1 MRLSTTKFIKGF
13 SLALLASLSSFSF
26 GQVVLMGEPGYDEA
40 SPADCSTFGVLGNNF
55 FDDGAAG
62 NYSANFNDTTVFC
75 PDLTQGTKMTIT
87 FAINAGYEFNI
98 DGSDWI
104 YVYDGPTTAA
114 PLLGQH
120 NSVTDPNGFAYTA
133 TWNNPSGCL
142 TVVFISDGAI
152 EGTGWNANVQ
162 CGNQNQPFDPHIEA
176 FVNGLG
182 ADALT
187 PADTGFVD
195 VCFGDSILFVAKPIF
210 PYSME
215 NTGFGY
221 SQNLT
226 NVTYEW
232 YTSDGG
238 THPDNDSIWFT
249 PPSRNGFL
257 IDLKISD
264 NFPQIERMLC
274 KVRVS
279 QLPNFAGTG
288 PLEDTVC
295 LGQQTTLIG
304 GVTPTDTVGV
314 NIPAGQFQLGGSFA
328 GLTYLPD
335 GSGAQYNA
343 PIDITGFPAGSTI
356 TSAQDLNQV
365 CITMEHSY
373 LGDLEIALE
382 CPNGTQVPLV
392 NSFGPGFIPGG
403 TSGGGTYLGH
413 PLDDGGGGGAGIGW
427 EYCFS
432 SVFNTIAG
440 SMTAN
445 LANTVPVPFIPANP
459 PTQPTDLS
467 AGNSI
472 DPSVTYEPETSFLN
486 FAGCPINGQW
496 TIIVQDNLGTDDG
509 WIFEWGLFFDPS
521 FFPGSSA
528 YQNYVVSDAWLNDP
542 TIISGQNDTL
552 LIVQPNVPGD
562 YNYTYTVIDDF
573 GCSYDTTVT
582 LYVLPQPD
590 IFNDTIACN
599 FGMNVTGTV
608 AYGGGVWSST
618 DPNISFSDPTLDN
631 PTITS
636 TTSGVYSVSF
646 TDNACNTEVTA
657 NIDFPPLPVVMN
669 DTALCSLTLPAVG
682 TVAYSTGG
690 TWSEPTGDIS
700 FSPSATTLNP
710 TFTSSGSGVYTMTF
724 TDEVCGNTDDVQI
737 EFISPPVIFGD
748 TLVCNYGMLV
758 ANTVAYAGGVWTAS
772 DTTVSFTDSSLLNPG
787 IGVSYPGTYTVT
799 FTDDA
804 CNMSVSSSIEFPP
817 YAWTDVADSIVC
829 FGTEITLNANVNWT
843 IDNYVWSTGETG
855 PSIVVSVP
863 GTYTV
868 TGSNVCHSVTDSAI
882 FGNKLCDIQA
892 PNIISLS
899 SLSGNN
905 LWFVD
910 QEGIKEFY
918 CVIVNRWGN
927 VIHEINDPNGSWDG
941 RAKNG
946 NIVEEG
952 TYFYTIK
959 SILDNGEPLDKHGFI
974 QVVH

>member
-1 MRLSTTKFIKGF
+1 MNLRGTRLIKGF
-13 SLALLASLSSFSF
+13 SLAVLAGFTSFSF
-26 GQVVLMGEPGYDEA
+26 GQVVLMGEPGYNEA
-40 SPADCSTFGVLGNNF
+40 NPADCGTFGVSANNF

-75 PDLTQGTKMTIT
+75 PDLTQGTKMTVT
-87 FAINAGYEFNI
+87 FAINAGYEFDV
-98 DGSDWI
+98 DGSDWL

-120 NSVTDPNGFAYTA
+120 NSVTDPTGFAHTA

-142 TVVFISDGAI
+142 TIVFISDGAV

-162 CGNQNQPFDPHIEA
+162 CGNQNQPFEPHIEA
-176 FVNGLG
+176 FVNGQG
-182 ADALT
+182 PNALN
-187 PADTGFVD
+187 PVDTGFVD

-210 PYSME
+210 PYSFE
-215 NTGFGY
+215 TTGYGY

-257 IDLKISD
+257 VDLKISD

-335 GSGAQYNA
+335 GSGQQYQA
-343 PIDITGFPAGSTI
+343 PIDISGFPAGATI
-356 TSAQDLNQV
+356 TNAQDLNQV

-392 NSFGPGFIPGG
+392 NSFGGGFIPGG

-413 PLDDGGGGGAGIGW
+413 PFDDAGGGGAGIGW

-432 SVFNTIAG
+432 SVFNTITG

-445 LANTVPVPFIPANP
+445 LGNTIGVPFIAANP
-459 PTQPTDLS
+459 PTQPTPLS

-472 DPSVTYEPETSFLN
+472 DPSVTYEPETSFAN

-521 FFPGSSA
+521 FFPGSSS
-528 YQNYVVSDAWLNDP
+528 YQNYVVTDEWLNDP

-552 LIVQPNVPGD
+552 LVVQPNTPGD
-562 YNYTYTVIDDF
+562 YDYTYTVIDDF
-573 GCSYDTTVT
+573 GCYYDTTVT
-582 LYVLPQPD
+582 LYVLPQPE
-590 IFNDTIACN
+590 IFQDTIACN
-599 FGMNVTGTV
+599 FGMQVNGTV

-618 DPNISFSDPTLDN
+618 DPNITFSN
-631 PTITS
+631 PNSNNPAIS
-636 TTSGVYSVSF
+636 TTDAGVYTVSF
-646 TDNACNTEVTA
+646 IDDACGTEVTA
-657 NIDFPPLPVVMN
+657 NIDFPPYPEVMS
-669 DTALCSLTLPAVG
+669 DTALCSLSLPATG

-690 TWSEPTGDIS
+690 YWSEPTGDIS
-700 FSPSATTLNP
+700 FSPSAAALNP
-710 TFTSSGSGVYTMTF
+710 TFTSSGSGVYTITF
-724 TDEVCGNTDDVQI
+724 TDSVCANTASTVI
-737 EFISPPVIFGD
+737 EFIAPPQIFND
-748 TLVCNYGMLV
+748 TLACNQVLLV
-758 ANTVAYAGGVWTAS
+758 SGTEAYAGGVWTAM
-772 DTTVSFTDSSLLNPG
+772 DTTVNFTDSSLLNPD
-787 IGVSYPGTYTVT
+787 IFVTYPGTYTVT
-799 FTDDA
+799 FTDDV
-804 CNMSVSSSIEFPP
+804 CNMSVSAEIEFPP
-817 YAWTDVADSIVC
+817 YAYTVVDDTVVC
-829 FGTEITLNANVNWT
+829 FGTEIVLWAFDNWT
-843 IDNYVWSTGETG
+843 VDNFVWSTGETG
-855 PSIVVSVP
+855 PSITVSEP
-863 GTYTV
+863 GIYTV
-868 TGSNVCHSVTDSAI
+868 TASNVCHSTTDSAI
-882 FGNKLCDIQA
+882 FGNKLCDIEA
-892 PNIISLS
+892 PNVISLS
-899 SLSGNN
+899 SNVGNN
-905 LWFVD
+905 LWFVQ
-910 QEGIKEFY
+910 QEGIKDFN

-927 VIHEINDPNGSWDG
+927 VIYEFNDAAGSWDG
-941 RAKNG
+941 HTQKG
-946 NIVEEG
+946 NLVEEG

-959 SILDNGEPLDKHGFI
+959 AVTDNDDAIEKHGLI
-974 QVVH
+974 QVIH